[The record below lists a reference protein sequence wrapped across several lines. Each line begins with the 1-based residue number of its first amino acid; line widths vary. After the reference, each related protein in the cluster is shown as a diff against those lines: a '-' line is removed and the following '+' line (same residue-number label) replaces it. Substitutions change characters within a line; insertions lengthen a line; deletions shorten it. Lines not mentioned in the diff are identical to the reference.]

1 MAKWFGK
8 VGYADSQETQ
18 PGVWQDNI
26 TEREYYGDTVRNI
39 RKLENQQKINDDIA
53 VAVDISIVADPFA
66 YNNFHKIKYVEYMG
80 SLWKVSS
87 VDPQYPRLVLSLGGL
102 YNGEE
107 STGAASTP

>member
-8 VGYADSQETQ
+8 IGYANSQETR
-18 PGVWQDNI
+18 PGVWELSI
-26 TEREYYGDTVRNI
+26 EEREYYGDTVRNV
-39 RKLENQQKINDDIA
+39 RRLENASKVNDDIA

-66 YNNFHKIKYVEYMG
+66 YNNFHTMKYVEYMG
-80 SLWKVSS
+80 SKWKVSS

-107 STGAASTP
+107 PD

>member
-18 PGVWQDNI
+18 PGIWRDTI
-26 TEREYYGDTVRNI
+26 TEREYYGDTVRNV
-39 RKLENQQKINDDIA
+39 RRLENQQKINDDIA

-66 YNNFHKIKYVEYMG
+66 YNNFHTMKYVEYMG
-80 SLWKVSS
+80 SKWKVSS
-87 VDPQYPRLVLSLGGL
+87 VDVQYPRLVLSLGGL

-107 STGAASTP
+107 PT

>member
-18 PGVWQDNI
+18 PGVWQDII

-66 YNNFHKIKYVEYMG
+66 YNNFHTIEYVEYMG